1 MGMDWNHWNGKRI
14 FVQLK
19 TGAVYS
25 GIVVEVSDIGGG
37 IVFMSIKDKF
47 NQWVT
52 FVVNE
57 IIKIKE
63 EGENAKPN

>member
-1 MGMDWNHWNGKRI
+1 MDWNKWNGKRI

-25 GIVVEVSDIGGG
+25 GVVEEVADVGDGHIF
-37 IVFMSIKDKF
+37 ISITDKF
-47 NQWVT
+47 GQWIT

-63 EGENAKPN
+63 EAENDKD